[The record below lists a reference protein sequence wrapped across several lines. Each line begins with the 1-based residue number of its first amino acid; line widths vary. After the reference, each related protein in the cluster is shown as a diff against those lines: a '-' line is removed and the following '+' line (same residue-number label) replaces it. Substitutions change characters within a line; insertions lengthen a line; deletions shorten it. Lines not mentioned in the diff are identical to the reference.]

1 MCLLLFFLQ
10 YNLCCVLT
18 NLLWVWIILFERVL
32 ITQHYGELKCNSDV
46 GKRGFPS
53 HAASGSIFRNCSR
66 GFVGI
71 NHGFKLQLWLQ
82 LGLLCI
88 KPENLYVAKKQS
100 RFDHNCNRGA
110 VACNPNCGVGPLFKT
125 IGPCFASYLS
135 ISSFF
140 HEELIMAAILVMEIV
155 LEQVS
160 WNVIHCQWFRPF
172 VLPIIH
178 YQSLRNRW
186 LNCVMRFLA
195 ITNFRNFSH
204 ISRG

>member
-1 MCLLLFFLQ
+1 MWEREASQVMLQVVPFLETAVVALQ
-10 YNLCCVLT
+10 GSTMVL
-18 NLLWVWIILFERVL
+18 
-32 ITQHYGELKCNSDV
+32 
-46 GKRGFPS
+46 
-53 HAASGSIFRNCSR
+53 NCSCGCNWDCFALSQKIFMLQKNR
-66 GFVGI
+66 VDSITTVIAVQLHATPIVG
-71 NHGFKLQLWLQ
+71 LDRYL
-82 LGLLCI
+82 
-88 KPENLYVAKKQS
+88 KPQGHV
-100 RFDHNCNRGA
+100 
-110 VACNPNCGVGPLFKT
+110 
-125 IGPCFASYLS
+125 FASYLS

-186 LNCVMRFLA
+186 LNCVMRFFP

-204 ISRG
+204 IS